1 MHQTHNV
8 SLSKYFR
15 GEKKSGWICPPTWNL
30 NFTCPLLRIDYT
42 SQFQSCQAA
51 LRLPEPN
58 LTAKMFK
65 KLKLTKYFLLLEQI
79 SETFF
84 EVVK

>member
-1 MHQTHNV
+1 MK
-8 SLSKYFR
+8 LSKYFR

-30 NFTCPLLRIDYT
+30 NFTSPLLRIDYT
-42 SQFQSCQAA
+42 SPFQSCQAA
-51 LRLPEPN
+51 LRLSEPN

-79 SETFF
+79 SGTFF

>member
-1 MHQTHNV
+1 MHETHNV

-15 GEKKSGWICPPTWNL
+15 GEKKSGSICPPTWNL

-42 SQFQSCQAA
+42 SPFQSCQAA

-79 SETFF
+79 SGKFF